1 MGYLLL
7 YIQLYTTLKTI
18 IMIIAHLI
26 FTLYLHTGIIIPTGD
41 VDGRIIYSMPN
52 RNIEYSYKAEMVEY
66 IATGTF
72 NYNED
77 VED

>member
-1 MGYLLL
+1 
-7 YIQLYTTLKTI
+7 
-18 IMIIAHLI
+18 MIIAHLI
-26 FTLYLHTGIIIPTGD
+26 FTLYLHTGIIVPTD
-41 VDGRIIYSMPN
+41 NVDGRTIYSMPG
-52 RNIEYSYKAEMVEY
+52 RNIEYSYEAELVEY

>member
-1 MGYLLL
+1 
-7 YIQLYTTLKTI
+7 
-18 IMIIAHLI
+18 MIIAHLI

-41 VDGRIIYSMPN
+41 VDGRPLYSMPN
-52 RNIEYSYKAEMVEY
+52 RNIEYSYEAELVEY

-77 VED
+77 VDD

>member
-1 MGYLLL
+1 
-7 YIQLYTTLKTI
+7 
-18 IMIIAHLI
+18 LI

-41 VDGRIIYSMPN
+41 VDGRPIYSMPN
-52 RNIEYSYKAEMVEY
+52 RNIEYSYEAEIVEY